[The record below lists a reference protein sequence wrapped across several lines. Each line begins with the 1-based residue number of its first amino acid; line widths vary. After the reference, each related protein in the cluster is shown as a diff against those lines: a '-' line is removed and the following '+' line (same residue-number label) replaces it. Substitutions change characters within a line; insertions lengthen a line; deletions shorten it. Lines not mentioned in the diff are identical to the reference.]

1 MYTLLYLKQVMSK
14 DLLYNT
20 EKSAKYFVIT
30 YLNEK
35 KKKNNLIKKRQILSD
50 HFLFKTDFERNV

>member
-35 KKKNNLIKKRQILSD
+35 KKKKQFDKE
-50 HFLFKTDFERNV
+50 KTHVIV